1 MLFPIATTKGLS
13 SAAFSIDF
21 PELAPFPGKRRHI
34 NDPSKL
40 AAFPSIRRW
49 MVD

>member
-21 PELAPFPGKRRHI
+21 PDSPLSQA
-34 NDPSKL
+34 S
-40 AAFPSIRRW
+40 AAI
-49 MVD
+49 